1 MPQFKIS
8 WFGGCNDIS
17 KKAVDRLDSLDLEIH
32 IKNFEENSWSDLD
45 SSGTESETD
54 SDFITAFE
62 DYIRQPS
69 IDAGSD
75 LMIITEIQQIVYCLG
90 LMIIQSVYF

>member
-1 MPQFKIS
+1 MLNRPH
-8 WFGGCNDIS
+8 

-69 IDAGSD
+69 IDAGEEGE
-75 LMIITEIQQIVYCLG
+75 EIVFLKREV
-90 LMIIQSVYF
+90 S